1 MRTLLTVKQ
10 QTEFLANNYH
20 LAHIE
25 HKWSCRGYG
34 NSKIIDNRGEVV
46 SRASGCG
53 YDRFGTVI
61 GDYMEAIFQ
70 TELNKLGKR
79 FCKTVYTKERKASKT
94 FYGMFYNPKTGKAQ
108 LDGACGCECMYRILN
123 CIGFELVQVGTTGGK
138 GQTGSVF
145 YELKPVSAHNK
156 KYIVNGVK

>member
-1 MRTLLTVKQ
+1 MRTLLTVKE

-20 LAHIE
+20 LAQIE

-61 GDYMEAIFQ
+61 GDYMETVFQ
-70 TELNKLGKR
+70 IELNKLGKR
-79 FCKTVYTKERKASKT
+79 FCKTKYTKERKSSKA
-94 FYGMFYNPKTGKAQ
+94 FYGMFYNPKTGKTT
-108 LDGACGCECMYRILN
+108 LDGACGYDCMYRILN
-123 CIGFELVQVGTTGGK
+123 CIGFELVQVGSTGDK

-145 YELKPVSAHNK
+145 YELRPVSANNK
-156 KYIVNGVK
+156 KHIVNGVK

>member
-1 MRTLLTVKQ
+1 MRTLLTVKE

-20 LAHIE
+20 LAQIE

-34 NSKIIDNRGEVV
+34 NSKILDSRSNVV

-53 YDRFGTVI
+53 YDRFGKVI
-61 GDYMEAIFQ
+61 GDYIEAIFQ

-94 FYGMFYNPKTGKAQ
+94 FYGMAYNPKTGETS
-108 LDGACGCECMYRILN
+108 LDGACGYDCMCRVLN
-123 CIGFELVQVGTTGGK
+123 CIGFELVQVGSTGNK
-138 GQTGSVF
+138 GQSGSVF
-145 YELKPVSAHNK
+145 YELRPVSADNK